1 MIINVW
7 KNFNRVKIK
16 NIIYFILCMVLE
28 CIIIY
33 RTFILGRYIDALIQM
48 DKQYIYDFTVKFIV
62 LLLLSIII
70 TYFLRI
76 LSTMIINDVEYS
88 IKNQVYE
95 HLMKVPNKNIVKDSA
110 HLVSQIDTDCKTVS
124 NFTVNRVISISDAIF
139 KSVVILYI
147 MINTDVGISLMIIS
161 IISLSAIIYF
171 LLKKLIYKKYLS
183 LVEEEN
189 KYFSFQNKYL
199 RFKETIARNSWY
211 ELFSKKFASRYK
223 NKYRKTLEFVHIDTM
238 YSQLI
243 NVMTNI
249 CTIILIFYGGLRII
263 NHEMTLGDFTILNNY
278 QSTLLQALVVIFSF
292 GSEYQKALVSYNRLK
307 EIFNIEENKDG
318 IVNIQSVDSIKI
330 CELSYKIENNVL
342 FENVNINLEKG
353 NIYCISGKN
362 GTGKSTILDILSGVN
377 YDYKGNIYY
386 NGIDIKDISVTD
398 TRKYNLSFLEQEP
411 VLISNDLYENLT
423 LGLDNVDR
431 NKILDLFNELF
442 EKPMEEFCKREDASL
457 QDELKMSGGEKQK
470 VSLIRALYK
479 PADVMLLDEPTSALD
494 SKSKIKLINILN
506 RCKKEKIIIIITHD
520 RDLLSVA
527 DKTFNFD
534 DNFLSE
540 SHENRKAVF
549 S

>member
-1 MIINVW
+1 M
-7 KNFNRVKIK
+7 
-16 NIIYFILCMVLE
+16 
-28 CIIIY
+28 
-33 RTFILGRYIDALIQM
+33 
-48 DKQYIYDFTVKFIV
+48 
-62 LLLLSIII
+62 
-70 TYFLRI
+70 
-76 LSTMIINDVEYS
+76 
-88 IKNQVYE
+88 
-95 HLMKVPNKNIVKDSA
+95 
-110 HLVSQIDTDCKTVS
+110 
-124 NFTVNRVISISDAIF
+124 
-139 KSVVILYI
+139 
-147 MINTDVGISLMIIS
+147 
-161 IISLSAIIYF
+161 
-171 LLKKLIYKKYLS
+171 
-183 LVEEEN
+183 
-189 KYFSFQNKYL
+189 
-199 RFKETIARNSWY
+199 
-211 ELFSKKFASRYK
+211 
-223 NKYRKTLEFVHIDTM
+223 
-238 YSQLI
+238 
-243 NVMTNI
+243 
-249 CTIILIFYGGLRII
+249 
-263 NHEMTLGDFTILNNY
+263 
-278 QSTLLQALVVIFSF
+278 
-292 GSEYQKALVSYNRLK
+292 VSYNRLK

>member
-1 MIINVW
+1 
-7 KNFNRVKIK
+7 
-16 NIIYFILCMVLE
+16 
-28 CIIIY
+28 
-33 RTFILGRYIDALIQM
+33 
-48 DKQYIYDFTVKFIV
+48 
-62 LLLLSIII
+62 
-70 TYFLRI
+70 
-76 LSTMIINDVEYS
+76 
-88 IKNQVYE
+88 
-95 HLMKVPNKNIVKDSA
+95 
-110 HLVSQIDTDCKTVS
+110 
-124 NFTVNRVISISDAIF
+124 
-139 KSVVILYI
+139 
-147 MINTDVGISLMIIS
+147 
-161 IISLSAIIYF
+161 
-171 LLKKLIYKKYLS
+171 
-183 LVEEEN
+183 
-189 KYFSFQNKYL
+189 
-199 RFKETIARNSWY
+199 
-211 ELFSKKFASRYK
+211 
-223 NKYRKTLEFVHIDTM
+223 
-238 YSQLI
+238 
-243 NVMTNI
+243 
-249 CTIILIFYGGLRII
+249 
-263 NHEMTLGDFTILNNY
+263 
-278 QSTLLQALVVIFSF
+278 
-292 GSEYQKALVSYNRLK
+292 
-307 EIFNIEENKDG
+307 
-318 IVNIQSVDSIKI
+318 
-330 CELSYKIENNVL
+330 
-342 FENVNINLEKG
+342 
-353 NIYCISGKN
+353 
-362 GTGKSTILDILSGVN
+362 VN

>member
-1 MIINVW
+1 
-7 KNFNRVKIK
+7 
-16 NIIYFILCMVLE
+16 
-28 CIIIY
+28 
-33 RTFILGRYIDALIQM
+33 
-48 DKQYIYDFTVKFIV
+48 
-62 LLLLSIII
+62 
-70 TYFLRI
+70 
-76 LSTMIINDVEYS
+76 
-88 IKNQVYE
+88 
-95 HLMKVPNKNIVKDSA
+95 
-110 HLVSQIDTDCKTVS
+110 
-124 NFTVNRVISISDAIF
+124 
-139 KSVVILYI
+139 
-147 MINTDVGISLMIIS
+147 
-161 IISLSAIIYF
+161 
-171 LLKKLIYKKYLS
+171 
-183 LVEEEN
+183 
-189 KYFSFQNKYL
+189 
-199 RFKETIARNSWY
+199 
-211 ELFSKKFASRYK
+211 
-223 NKYRKTLEFVHIDTM
+223 
-238 YSQLI
+238 
-243 NVMTNI
+243 
-249 CTIILIFYGGLRII
+249 
-263 NHEMTLGDFTILNNY
+263 MTLGDFTILNNY

-307 EIFNIEENKDG
+307 KIFNIEENKDG

-362 GTGKSTILDILSGVN
+362 GTGKSTLLDILSGVN
-377 YDYKGNIYY
+377 YDYEGNIYY
-386 NGIDIKDISVTD
+386 NGIDIKNISVTD

-431 NKILDLFNELF
+431 NRILDLFNELF